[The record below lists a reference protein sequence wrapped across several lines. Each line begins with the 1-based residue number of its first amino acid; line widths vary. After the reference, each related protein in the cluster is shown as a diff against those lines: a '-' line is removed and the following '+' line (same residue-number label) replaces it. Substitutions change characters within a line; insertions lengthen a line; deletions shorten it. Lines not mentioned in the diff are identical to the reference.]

1 MSGFL
6 YLIITLAV
14 VFTFIIVNGKAK
26 DNAKRGWDYNLYII
40 IQGVVSFAG
49 ILIILISCVIGHKSL
64 YIIIPFGVIYMML
77 PVFVYRISKEA
88 DRERIREN
96 AMLNRLQTIRN
107 QKNKEND
114 DEDKLFEADEKMFDN
129 TEINENKSDDLDKQ
143 IADVKKIKETYLP
156 GMRIRLL
163 KMDDVQA
170 PPPGTI
176 GEVLGVD
183 DTGSL
188 LMRWSNGSGLNVVYG
203 EDIVRKV

>member
-6 YLIITLAV
+6 YLIITVAV

-143 IADVKKIKETYLP
+143 IADVKKIKELFDA
-156 GMRIRLL
+156 GILSEEEFNKKKKEIMKL
-163 KMDDVQA
+163 
-170 PPPGTI
+170 
-176 GEVLGVD
+176 
-183 DTGSL
+183 
-188 LMRWSNGSGLNVVYG
+188 
-203 EDIVRKV
+203 